1 MLHCYNHNQMEI
13 ISGAGKGGKKKVV
26 VRGILL
32 KNCMMVLLCGHGGG
46 CNVCSVVFLSR

>member
-13 ISGAGKGGKKKVV
+13 ISGVGKGGKKVV

-46 CNVCSVVFLSR
+46 GGV